1 MTSTDDSASEDQLG
15 PATAPENFGLTA
27 RGFVTEDEARA
38 VGIAVRDCVLL
49 FSRIFDLASLDVNAC
64 QEPLLFAGEVA
75 VLVRGRC
82 SRTAPSGLA
91 WF

>member
-49 FSRIFDLASLDVNAC
+49 FSRIFDLASPAHIPQKTLNFF
-64 QEPLLFAGEVA
+64 EPPY
-75 VLVRGRC
+75 RG
-82 SRTAPSGLA
+82 
-91 WF
+91 